1 MGGPGS
7 GNAYR
12 WGAKASTGAC
22 DRFDVT
28 GLYRGGWLRPG
39 AVGSARWERGGRVT
53 SSIGWAVVGEDGAAT
68 AVELRYA
75 AGGEEVR
82 TRVALAWTACY
93 FGGQRP
99 WFVCPGAGCGR
110 RAAVLYGGRFF
121 RCRRCHG
128 LAYESTRQSPG
139 ERALG
144 KAQRIRVR
152 LGGTANML
160 EPFPSRPKGMHRRT
174 YERVARE
181 AAAAER
187 AYGAEAEARMAGME
201 GELARRARKEA
212 R

>member
-1 MGGPGS
+1 M
-7 GNAYR
+7 
-12 WGAKASTGAC
+12 
-22 DRFDVT
+22 
-28 GLYRGGWLRPG
+28 
-39 AVGSARWERGGRVT
+39 
-53 SSIGWAVVGEDGAAT
+53 GEDGAAT

-93 FGGQRP
+93 FGGRRP

-121 RCRRCHG
+121 RCRRCHD
-128 LAYESTRQSPG
+128 LADESPRRSPG
-139 ERALG
+139 GRALG
-144 KAQRIRVR
+144 KAQRVRAR

-201 GELARRARKEA
+201 GELARRAREEA